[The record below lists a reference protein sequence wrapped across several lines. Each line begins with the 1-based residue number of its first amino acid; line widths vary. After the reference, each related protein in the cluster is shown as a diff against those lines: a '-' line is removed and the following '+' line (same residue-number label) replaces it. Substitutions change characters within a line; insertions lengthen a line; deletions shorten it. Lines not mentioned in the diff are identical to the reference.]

1 MNESD
6 DKGLSYR
13 ANDDRSIDPDD
24 DTEYAELMLGGDYV
38 ITSSRGAG
46 EWLSAT
52 YPATA
57 VELVVALGEDRLDEF
72 DVGVLA
78 RPRVVSEQLLVSVPA
93 VLFATELQL
102 VAERE
107 QEVSI
112 GGTPTTLAGLE
123 LLAEGVD
130 GSLRSHTTPVYMWDV
145 KPLVESPPPAS
156 TNSFTIPRLNRDCDT
171 SRGYVDPK
179 IEQHTLYQTPSQP
192 GVSA

>member
-1 MNESD
+1 MRIGTSLTSS
-6 DKGLSYR
+6 GLFDTTSLATIEDY
-13 ANDDRSIDPDD
+13 NDDVPSGLFKPSVL
-24 DTEYAELMLGGDYV
+24 EKFASEL
-38 ITSSRGAG
+38 
-46 EWLSAT
+46 E
-52 YPATA
+52 
-57 VELVVALGEDRLDEF
+57 
-72 DVGVLA
+72 GVDG
-78 RPRVVSEQLLVSVPA
+78 RV
-93 VLFATELQL
+93 
-102 VAERE
+102 
-107 QEVSI
+107 EVSI